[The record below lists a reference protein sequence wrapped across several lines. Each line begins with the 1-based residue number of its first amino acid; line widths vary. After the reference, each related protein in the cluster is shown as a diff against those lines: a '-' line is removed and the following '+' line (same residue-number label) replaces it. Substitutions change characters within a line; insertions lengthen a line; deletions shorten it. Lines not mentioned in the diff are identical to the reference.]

1 MYICSYVKLFQIN
14 HISENKCQPMRSRLL
29 TNFDLSK
36 IGNCTDKTVDFD
48 LSRIS
53 FDQINPLIST
63 LEYRGIN
70 ELTSISLNFNLL
82 KRTKARDNSR
92 MQSKSETRT
101 SKSRITQ
108 PYALEMSAVGRRK
121 NLTQDI
127 SCTLFKIISESNSL
141 LKLNLRSIPFAQQD
155 YSVIFN
161 AFQRAHSLRSL
172 HLYDLQ
178 LGDEGFEVLCRC
190 LKCELIND
198 LQCRKCRLTDLS
210 AKSLKSLISYHVSLQ
225 SEIQWR
231 ESLGSKGSAPLI
243 CLTKIDLRDNEFSYI
258 LIKTIHDDI
267 LDLPLSVLDLRGNIG
282 ITDTVI
288 CHLQEEIPYAEIKTG
303 VTPPVKKKKNAAKR
317 KKKTKKLQSKKKR
330 LEDEN
335 ERLRGLVDTLNRG
348 PEIVEIEPDLKIVGP
363 RASELAEHIMQLDAI
378 ISSIDKGSR
387 PFFEVNERE
396 NQRNTKKEVRKKSV
410 PKKRKPVRDFSPTPM
425 NVNTVKRTRRSN
437 SISRRPNH

>member
-1 MYICSYVKLFQIN
+1 MRNHLF
-14 HISENKCQPMRSRLL
+14 

-53 FDQINPLIST
+53 FDQLNPLIST
-63 LEYRGIN
+63 LEYKGIN

-127 SCTLFKIISESNSL
+127 SKSLFKIVSESNSL
-141 LKLNLRSIPFAQQD
+141 LKLNLRSIPFAQQEFNQ
-155 YSVIFN
+155 IFQ
-161 AFQRAHSLRSL
+161 AFPLAHSLRSL
-172 HLYDLQ
+172 HLYDLH
-178 LGDEGFEVLCRC
+178 LGDDGFENLCRS

-210 AKSLKSLISYHVSLQ
+210 ATSLKSLISYHVSLQ
-225 SEIQWR
+225 SEIKWR
-231 ESLGSKGSAPLI
+231 ESFRSKEDASPPFI
-243 CLTKIDLRDNEFSYI
+243 CLTKIDLRDNEFSYN
-258 LIKTIHDDI
+258 LIRIIHDDI
-267 LDLPLSVLDLRGNIG
+267 LDLPLTVFDLRGNIG

-288 CHLQEEIPYAEIKTG
+288 CHLQKEIEEARKGQIDIPITEIKTG
-303 VTPPVKKKKNAAKR
+303 VTPPVKKKKSVKKG
-317 KKKTKKLQSKKKR
+317 KKKTNQSKKKR

-335 ERLRGLVDTLNRG
+335 ERLRGLVDTIKRG
-348 PEIVEIEPDLKIVGP
+348 SEMVEIEPDLAIVGP
-363 RASELAEHIMQLDAI
+363 RANELAEHIRQLDAI
-378 ISSIDKGSR
+378 LSSMNKGPK
-387 PFFEVNERE
+387 PFFDINNNENRDF
-396 NQRNTKKEVRKKSV
+396 QLRNKRKKSV
-410 PKKRKPVRDFSPTPM
+410 PKKKKAVRDFNPVPM
-425 NVNTVKRTRRSN
+425 SMNTVKRTRRSQ
-437 SISRRPNH
+437 STSRRPNH